1 MPELVRSFFL
11 TSSLVLMF
19 VGQQSIH
26 GFISLLCFIFLFTF
40 YTPMGRNV
48 LVCDFFRSQFILL
61 RARSGFFVILKKTNS
76 LNSSENIQAFVF

>member
-1 MPELVRSFFL
+1 VPELVRSFFL

-40 YTPMGRNV
+40 YTPMGRSV
-48 LVCDFFRSQFILL
+48 LVCDFFFIHSLYSCGL
-61 RARSGFFVILKKTNS
+61 GVVFCDFLKT
-76 LNSSENIQAFVF
+76 E